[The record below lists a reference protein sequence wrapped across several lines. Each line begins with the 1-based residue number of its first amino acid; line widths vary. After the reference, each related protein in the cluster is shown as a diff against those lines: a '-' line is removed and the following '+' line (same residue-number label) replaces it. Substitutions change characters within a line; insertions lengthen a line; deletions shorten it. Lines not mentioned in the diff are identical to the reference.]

1 MPVFSRFTHYT
12 DPLAVQILRRHMGGR
27 PYLVSLILGSVVLGL
42 DIISSFVQM
51 IESGSLLS
59 SIANVNVGANAAAV
73 ATGTIIGSFIGI
85 LFAAAVSSLGLVARW
100 MIYASAHGRKSPMGT
115 AGFTMQKILAIVS
128 MGLLGVEVL
137 LAFGVFF
144 IFSMFIEFITALFGS
159 AETAIAADLVGVV
172 FIVMLVLLVLV
183 MAYSVFVFIAT
194 MQTASRMKATARTG
208 LPGKPIPLFY
218 IINLFIAIIS
228 SVLALFITIPSL
240 VISFSFG
247 SLISLLALLPAIAS
261 DVLQVIVLL
270 RYRRELK
277 ELQDFT
283 PSNAYVPAPQ
293 PAVQPAVQP
302 VAQPAPQP
310 ALQPSDELRPAVPST
325 CPSCG
330 ANILPGTYSCP
341 GCGRRF

>member
-27 PYLVSLILGSVVLGL
+27 PYLVSLILCSVVLGL
-42 DIISSFVQM
+42 DVIASFVQM

-59 SIANVNVGANAAAV
+59 SIANVNVGANAAAI

-100 MIYASAHGRKSPMGT
+100 MIYASAHGRKSPMST

-128 MGLLGVEVL
+128 MSLLGVEVL
-137 LAFGVFF
+137 LAFGILF
-144 IFSMFIEFITALFGS
+144 IFSLFIEFITALFGS
-159 AETAIAADLVGVV
+159 AEIAIAADLVGVV
-172 FIVMLVLLVLV
+172 FIVMLVLLVLT
-183 MAYSVFVFIAT
+183 MAYSVFVLITT
-194 MQTASRMKATARTG
+194 MQTANRMKATARTG
-208 LPGKPIPLFY
+208 LPGKPIPMFF
-218 IINLFIAIIS
+218 IINLFIGVAGS
-228 SVLALFITIPSL
+228 ALALLTTISGL

-261 DVLQVIVLL
+261 DVLQAIVLL

-283 PSNAYVPAPQ
+283 PSNAYVPVPQ

-302 VAQPAPQP
+302 APQP
-310 ALQPSDELRPAVPST
+310 ALQPSGELHPAVPST

-330 ANILPGTYSCP
+330 AHILPGTYSCP